1 MANLP
6 ILKGRQ
12 VVAAL
17 QKGGFVIV
25 STKKHVKLRS
35 PSGQIV
41 MVPNHPGRDILPA
54 TLDAIVTQSGLTVE
68 ESRRLL

>member
-1 MANLP
+1 MATLP

-25 STKKHVKLRS
+25 STKKHVKLKG
-35 PSGQIV
+35 PHGHIV
-41 MVPNHPGRDILPA
+41 MVPNHPGKDILPA
-54 TLDAIVTQSGLTVE
+54 TLDAIVSQSGFTE
-68 ESRRLL
+68 DEFRKLL